1 MSENTT
7 QNMDVVAKNAG
18 TEEVAGTAIAK
29 AAETAVAEVKPNGA
43 AYITTLLNNTFEE
56 FQKANDGLDLD
67 FVYMGSWLTVDK
79 KGDFVDKDDDSIKYK
94 DHIDVIIGKGE
105 KRWSLWGLQ
114 NSPED
119 GQLIVACREKED
131 AVQQLTAWLQE
142 NPEAAERYSVEDL
155 ELRYMAAWLPDCLQ
169 KNSVAVQTLP
179 YPGWLSNL
187 KLWEYLTQKTIPQSK
202 TGDLKKWQ
210 NKIKNMCT
218 WIVTSATKT
227 EKAARGSVNTWTT
240 YRSGNTKK
248 QRTLI
253 VLPRS
258 RNTQMRRRQRGKTS

>member
-7 QNMDVVAKNAG
+7 QNMDVAAKNAG

-155 ELRYMAAWLPDCLQ
+155 ELRYMA
-169 KNSVAVQTLP
+169 SVVPVDA
-179 YPGWLSNL
+179 LSEADGIPKIYIMSFAPTATIAYGKYAMNVFRGAY
-187 KLWEYLTQKTIPQSK
+187 KRIGIPARTGLTSV
-202 TGDLKKWQ
+202 
-210 NKIKNMCT
+210 
-218 WIVTSATKT
+218 VTRLST
-227 EKAARGSVNTWTT
+227 EE
-240 YRSGNTKK
+240 
-248 QRTLI
+248 Q
-253 VLPRS
+253 RS
-258 RNTQMRRRQRGKTS
+258 RTDASVSWLAIKFEAMGVFNPEDYTTK

>member
-1 MSENTT
+1 M
-7 QNMDVVAKNAG
+7 
-18 TEEVAGTAIAK
+18 
-29 AAETAVAEVKPNGA
+29 
-43 AYITTLLNNTFEE
+43 
-56 FQKANDGLDLD
+56 
-67 FVYMGSWLTVDK
+67 
-79 KGDFVDKDDDSIKYK
+79 DKDDDSIKYK

-155 ELRYMAAWLPDCLQ
+155 ELRYMASVVPVDALSEADGIPKIYIMSFAPTATIAYGKYAMNVFRGAYKRSVFRHVQDLPAWLPDCLQ

-179 YPGWLSNL
+179 YHGWLSNL

-202 TGDLKKWQ
+202 TGAL
-210 NKIKNMCT
+210 
-218 WIVTSATKT
+218 
-227 EKAARGSVNTWTT
+227 
-240 YRSGNTKK
+240 
-248 QRTLI
+248 
-253 VLPRS
+253 
-258 RNTQMRRRQRGKTS
+258 RNGKTK